1 MATFDEAMQKAR
13 LGRFGFNMHTEAG
26 RNNNEMATGFG
37 ADRRI
42 ELARASGDARR
53 AGFTGQSDEELGGLF
68 ANEAFKDQSNTNPMF
83 GGMSFTDMQNSG
95 GGFNA
100 QNFMRSF
107 QSSLDGLNNPVAPVA
122 QATTVTGA
130 DATVE
135 PPAYVPPT
143 GAGGNN
149 TLNGNNGTDSASTG
163 GSDQPQLDNSPQ
175 PEVNRDGGMGE
186 VGSSISLFRWMRERG
201 QTPDPSQVHYI
212 SQLADREGLSGDS
225 IRNEFNGVPTQVQQA
240 PATQV
245 AQSSLAEVG
254 NAGTSSIAQTLPVG
268 GSSDPMLRAQQQTLA
283 RDSIEKGE
291 NFGQQ
296 AIQNLNPFNVT
307 QSGINFNN
315 PNAQAQ
321 QFALGATPQS
331 QGLGSVAQAP
341 SLAGFDGS
349 TTSQNVALNPF
360 DGSTTSQDINLGQYN
375 PNITGGQDATFN
387 QSQYE
392 TDLQSALLNRVN
404 QGGMFGGASNP
415 FTASLLADVD
425 ATGQEQ
431 RQRDMA
437 QLSRMGVL
445 NSGNSV
451 DLFGQ
456 GNQNVRRD
464 RLAALSQGAQFA
476 AQNDNSLEAALGLA
490 QLGSNRELDIG
501 ALTGR
506 FGGVDTLDARNSQA
520 DFGLRGRAQD
530 LQAGQLNQGADLD
543 AQRLSLDSALAG
555 RGQDLQAGLS
565 NQATD
570 LDAQRLSLESILT
583 GRGQDLQGNLANL
596 QAGITGRDQD
606 LRGNIANLEAGI
618 AGRGQD
624 LQAGM
629 ANQAADLSAQQG
641 NQRQELG
648 IADRRLMDAERLS
661 GDQRFSSDLGLRQLS
676 AQQDIADRVTSRQLI
691 QGSPTGRETF
701 EEGVR
706 AQLAQEGLQGRSL
719 DESVAARIA
728 SMQNQLDLQDRV
740 NSGSLANTTQQ
751 GSNQSSI
758 QELLNSGAL
767 AQISRQGEQS
777 RLGQTNAG
785 FQDRQLQDILG
796 QQNLDSI
803 DAQGTNQTAL
813 QNLLNSGA
821 LANIKQSGRDDRSL
835 QGRVNSGAI
844 SQINAQNTGSLAN
857 ITQQGKDANTLQSTA
872 NTGAVNLQGE
882 ANKGALANLKEQG
895 INTLADLKQMGV
907 NSKADLKE
915 LGLNS
920 IADLKEMGVNS
931 IADLT
936 QLGLN
941 SVEDLRE
948 MGINQEDLQNII
960 NTGSLNVSK
969 DQGINSLADITQ
981 QGVNQTNLQGSVN
994 TGNDAL
1000 QTLINSGQLDNTQ
1013 QQGTNQT
1020 NLQGDINE
1028 GNESLQSL
1036 MNTFNQ
1042 NIATGQFGDQQTL
1055 DSLSETQRRNQ
1066 GDRSFEQI
1074 LEGLGISNRD
1084 ASSQIDERQFGQLL
1098 GLANAS
1104 KDNEF
1109 LQGQLPDNFFNNF
1122 TGAAD
1127 RLFNQGGSGGFDDF
1141 FRNPIRSRAQVQGV
1155 GLDNF
1160 YQQNE
1165 NFNSSNSYVDGDELK
1180 QVGSTVNSRG
1190 RTVARWNDT
1199 TKQWESN

>member
-1 MATFDEAMQKAR
+1 MAAFDDAMQRANLGR
-13 LGRFGFNMHTEAG
+13 LGSRNTNEIDGIYGPDSERRKKEA
-26 RNNNEMATGFG
+26 
-37 ADRRI
+37 
-42 ELARASGDARR
+42 LARRQATIDDDPTSYLSYQGLSNFNDDDRHKLIFANNASIRG
-53 AGFTGQSDEELGGLF
+53 GLTGQSDEELGGLF
-68 ANEAFKDQSNTNPMF
+68 ANEAFKNQSNTNPMF
-83 GGMSFTDMQNSG
+83 GGMSFTDIQNSG

-100 QNFMRSF
+100 QNFMNSF
-107 QSSLDGLNNPVAPVA
+107 NSSLDGLNNPVAPVA
-122 QATTVTGA
+122 ETTTVTGE
-130 DATVE
+130 DATVK
-135 PPAYVPPT
+135 PPEFIALGT
-143 GAGGNN
+143 GGNN
-149 TLNGNNGTDSASTG
+149 TPNGDNGTSSASTG
-163 GSDQPQLDNSPQ
+163 GSGQPQVDNSPQ

-212 SQLADREGLSGDS
+212 SQLAEREGLSGDS

-245 AQSSLAEVG
+245 AQSSLVEVG

-321 QFALGATPQS
+321 QFALGETPQS
-331 QGLGSVAQAP
+331 LGLGSVAQAP

-349 TTSQNVALNPF
+349 TTSQ
-360 DGSTTSQDINLGQYN
+360 DINLGQYD

-543 AQRLSLDSALAG
+543 AQRLSL
-555 RGQDLQAGLS
+555 
-565 NQATD
+565 
-570 LDAQRLSLESILT
+570 ESILS
-583 GRGQDLQGNLANL
+583 GRDQDLQGNLANL

-740 NSGSLANTTQQ
+740 NSGSLDNTTQQ

-803 DAQGTNQTAL
+803 GAQGTNQTDL

-835 QGRVNSGAI
+835 QGQVNSGAI
-844 SQINAQNTGSLAN
+844 SQINAQNTGAEALQRILGQQAVTQQSGQGSNDRLLQDRINEGSNADILSQGINANTIANTQGSQARLLQQLQNIGGQDLQRLLNSGQIDLQGLINTGQVDLTKQQGRDQRQAIGRQGLQDQLLQGKVNEGNTAN
-857 ITQQGKDANTLQSTA
+857 ITQQGANADS
-872 NTGAVNLQGE
+872 LQG
-882 ANKGALANLKEQG
+882 
-895 INTLADLKQMGV
+895 
-907 NSKADLKE
+907 
-915 LGLNS
+915 
-920 IADLKEMGVNS
+920 
-931 IADLT
+931 
-936 QLGLN
+936 
-941 SVEDLRE
+941 
-948 MGINQEDLQNII
+948 
-960 NTGSLNVSK
+960 
-969 DQGINSLADITQ
+969 
-981 QGVNQTNLQGSVN
+981 
-994 TGNDAL
+994 
-1000 QTLINSGQLDNTQ
+1000 LINSGQVTLQELLNSGSLEQ
-1013 QQGTNQT
+1013 LVKQGSNQRQAIGRQGLQDQL
-1020 NLQGDINE
+1020 LQGKVNE
-1028 GNESLQSL
+1028 GNNSLQSL
-1036 MNTFNQ
+1036 MNSFNQ

-1066 GDRSFEQI
+1066 GDRSFEEI

-1084 ASSQIDERQFGQLL
+1084 ASSQIGERQFGQLISL
-1098 GLANAS
+1098 LSATKGN
-1104 KDNEF
+1104 DY
-1109 LQGQLPDNFFNNF
+1109 LQQALPDDIKANVTSAFNNL
-1122 TGAAD
+1122 TGT
-1127 RLFNQGGSGGFDDF
+1127 GGIDDSVSREDAMLEGLER
-1141 FRNPIRSRAQVQGV
+1141 FRQDSPDVVARTIRRGNELYRNDSQRPI
-1155 GLDNF
+1155 
-1160 YQQNE
+1160 
-1165 NFNSSNSYVDGDELK
+1165 
-1180 QVGSTVNSRG
+1180 
-1190 RTVARWNDT
+1190 ARWNPDT
-1199 TKQWESN
+1199 DTWEEL